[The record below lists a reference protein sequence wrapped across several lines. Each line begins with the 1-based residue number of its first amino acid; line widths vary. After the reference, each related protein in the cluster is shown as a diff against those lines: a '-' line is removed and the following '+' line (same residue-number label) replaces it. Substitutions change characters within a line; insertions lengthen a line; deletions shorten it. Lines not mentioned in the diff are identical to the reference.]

1 VIGGTVGD
9 EERER
14 ETTGSHQTAET
25 RLRELEGWRERV
37 EGARSLGTFIAGGLG
52 AIALMAAGA
61 AVGTV
66 VGARE
71 ELAGMRQQIASDER
85 RIEALEDQGREDDG
99 DRRDLAA
106 ALAGMREAVA
116 GQTSAISALAD
127 RIARIEAR
135 LDRQG
140 GR

>member
-14 ETTGSHQTAET
+14 ETTGSHLTAET

-66 VGARE
+66 IGARE
-71 ELAGMRQQIASDER
+71 ELAGMRQQIASGER
-85 RIEALEDQGREDDG
+85 RIEALEEQSREDDT
-99 DRRDLAA
+99 DRRDLAI
-106 ALAGMREAVA
+106 ALAGVREQLAA
-116 GQTSAISALAD
+116 QTTALASLGE
-127 RIARIEAR
+127 RMRGLEQR
-135 LDRQG
+135 LDR
-140 GR
+140 R